1 MFSYCRLACEK
12 QTKKTPNKKG
22 TKLSF
27 ITQKMSENSEKT
39 GPTGKHTGKA
49 SYDAVDIKRLK
60 GLKAVRERPGM
71 YIGDTNETGLHHC
84 VYEIVDNSIDE
95 ALAGYCH
102 NIKVE
107 IHTDGSLSVEDD
119 GRGIPVAMH
128 PEEKIPTLELVLTNL
143 HAGGKFDKGAYQVS
157 GGLNGVG
164 AKCVNALSDKFTA
177 EVSREGEVHQ
187 MKFSRGEVTQQI
199 KVIGKTKRTGTK
211 ITFHPDPEIFVSTQ
225 EFKYD
230 TLVRRMR
237 ELAFL
242 VPGITVEMKDH
253 RTNRADKFEFKD
265 GIAEYVSFLNVNE
278 EPLFKEP
285 ILISAEVDF
294 TDLENPRVMAEGEK
308 PKPNQRR
315 MTVDVALQYN
325 DRYDEMVFCYA
336 NLINQPEGG
345 THLSGFRSALTRV
358 INHYAKSNNLIK
370 DKDTKLN
377 GDDMREGL
385 VAVISVKHPDPKFQ
399 SQNKT
404 RLTNPEV
411 EGIVTS
417 VVGEQLKYYLE
428 RDPKTGRRIVDKCLN
443 AARAREAAR
452 KARETVR
459 KSAMSSGGLPGKLA
473 DCSESDPA
481 VCELYIVEG
490 DSAGGSAKQGRD
502 RRYQAILPIKG
513 KILNVEKAR
522 IDKIL
527 SNEEIRTI
535 ITACGTGIG
544 KHEGDGAFDV
554 TKCRYHKL
562 VIMTDADVDG
572 SHIRTL
578 LLTFLFRQMPGLI
591 EAGYVYIAQPPL
603 YRIKRKKR
611 EQYVDNDPDLNRI
624 LLELGSEDV
633 NLLRLRDKHVFPGQK
648 LDKIVESLARLE
660 SLGVSISR
668 TGCQLGNY
676 LDQQNHKNHALPR
689 FIVRTRT
696 GNEET
701 YEFLEDADAKQ
712 DYLKKAGV
720 EDFLSDM
727 INREKKLKDGTVVQ
741 QRVNIIEVFENESI
755 SKVLKDLENQGMDVQ
770 KFSGGEDARYH
781 LIDGSTPEEEAA
793 AEKED
798 AKAEKAEK
806 GAEKAAK
813 KIVKKADPVPLM
825 SILELIGQI
834 RQFGRKG
841 LTIQRYK
848 GLGEMNPKQLFET
861 TMDPAKRRFLKVD
874 IRDAAEANRVFAM
887 LMGEDVPSRRA
898 FIEDNALNT
907 SNLDV

>member
-1 MFSYCRLACEK
+1 
-12 QTKKTPNKKG
+12 
-22 TKLSF
+22 
-27 ITQKMSENSEKT
+27 MSENSEKN
-39 GPTGKHTGKA
+39 PNRGKHAGNESYGA
-49 SYDAVDIKRLK
+49 SDIKRLK
-60 GLKAVRERPGM
+60 GLKSVRERPGM

-95 ALAGYCH
+95 ALAGYCKS
-102 NIKVE
+102 IKVE

-128 PEEKIPTLELVLTNL
+128 PEEKVPTLELVLTNL

-164 AKCVNALSDKFTA
+164 AKCVNALSDSFIA

-187 MKFSRGEVTQQI
+187 MKFCRGEVTQSI

-211 ITFHPDPEIFVSTQ
+211 ITFHPDPEIFIATQ

-242 VPGITVEMKDH
+242 VPGITVEMKDQ
-253 RTNRADKFEFKD
+253 RTNRADKFEFKE
-265 GIAEYVSFLNVNE
+265 GIAEYVSFLNANE
-278 EPLFKEP
+278 ERLFEKP

-294 TDLENPRVMAEGEK
+294 TDLANPRVMADGEK
-308 PKPNQRR
+308 PKPGQRR
-315 MTVDVALQYN
+315 MTLDVALQYN
-325 DRYDEMVFCYA
+325 DRYDEMVFSYA

-370 DKDTKLN
+370 DKDAKLN

-473 DCSESDPA
+473 DCSESDPS

-513 KILNVEKAR
+513 KILNVERAR
-522 IDKIL
+522 LDKML
-527 SNEEIRTI
+527 SSAEIGTLV
-535 ITACGTGIG
+535 TAIGTGIG
-544 KHEGDGAFDV
+544 TEEFDV
-554 TKCRYHKL
+554 EKARYHKI

-578 LLTFLFRQMPGLI
+578 LLTFFYRQMPALI
-591 EAGYVYIAQPPL
+591 ERGYIYIAQPPL
-603 YRIKRKKR
+603 YKVKKGSSEVYLKDER
-611 EQYVDNDPDLNRI
+611 AMEDYLIAGGIEGMTLTGADGAMRAGADLRSAVERARAAKMMI
-624 LLELGSEDV
+624 LA
-633 NLLRLRDKHVFPGQK
+633 
-648 LDKIVESLARLE
+648 LARRVGSRDAVEQAAILGALDP
-660 SLGVSISR
+660 SL
-668 TGCQLGNY
+668 L
-676 LDQQNHKNHALPR
+676 
-689 FIVRTRT
+689 
-696 GNEET
+696 
-701 YEFLEDADAKQ
+701 AD
-712 DYLKKAGV
+712 
-720 EDFLSDM
+720 
-727 INREKKLKDGTVVQ
+727 
-741 QRVNIIEVFENESI
+741 
-755 SKVLKDLENQGMDVQ
+755 
-770 KFSGGEDARYH
+770 
-781 LIDGSTPEEEAA
+781 
-793 AEKED
+793 
-798 AKAEKAEK
+798 
-806 GAEKAAK
+806 AEKAAA
-813 KIVKKADPVPLM
+813 VADFIAKRLNVLSPETERGWTGTRGAEGLVFERRLRGEIDRATIDQVTIN
-825 SILELIGQI
+825 SIEARRLVEMAGELQTLYAKRAKLETKDKGTVEVAGPIKLIDTVLEVGK
-834 RQFGRKG
+834 KG
-841 LTIQRYK
+841 LSFQRYK
-848 GLGEMNPKQLFET
+848 GLGEMNPEQLWQT
-861 TMDPAKRRFLKVD
+861 TLDPQARHLLQVRVADTADADGVFTTLMGDVVEPRRDFIVENALKV
-874 IRDAAEANRVFAM
+874 A
-887 LMGEDVPSRRA
+887 
-898 FIEDNALNT
+898 
-907 SNLDV
+907 NLDV

>member
-1 MFSYCRLACEK
+1 
-12 QTKKTPNKKG
+12 
-22 TKLSF
+22 
-27 ITQKMSENSEKT
+27 MSENSEKA
-39 GPTGKHTGKA
+39 PNRGKHAGKEEYGA
-49 SYDAVDIKRLK
+49 SDIKRLK

-95 ALAGYCH
+95 ALAGYCR

-107 IHTDGSLSVEDD
+107 IHADGSLSVEDD

-164 AKCVNALSDKFTA
+164 AKCVNALSDHFVA

-187 MKFSRGEVTQQI
+187 MKFCRGEVTQSI

-211 ITFHPDPEIFVSTQ
+211 ITFHPDPEIFVATQ

-253 RTNRADKFEFKD
+253 RSNRADKFEFKE
-265 GIAEYVSFLNVNE
+265 GIAEYVAFLNANE
-278 EPLFKEP
+278 ERLFDKP
-285 ILISAEVDF
+285 ILMSAEVDF
-294 TDLENPRVMAEGEK
+294 TDLANPRVMADGEK
-308 PKPNQRR
+308 PKPGMRR

-325 DRYDEMVFCYA
+325 DRYDEMVFSYT

-370 DKDTKLN
+370 DKDAKLN

-473 DCSESDPA
+473 DCSESDPS

-578 LLTFLFRQMPGLI
+578 LLTFLYRQMPGLI

-611 EQYVDNDPDLNRI
+611 EQYVDNDPELNRI

-660 SLGVSISR
+660 SLGAGIGR
-668 TGCQLGNY
+668 TGCPLGEY
-676 LDQQNHKNHALPR
+676 LDQQDHKTHALPR

-696 GNEET
+696 GNEEA
-701 YEFLEDADAKQ
+701 YEFLADTDAKQ
-712 DYLKKAGV
+712 AYLRKAGV
-720 EDFLSDM
+720 EDFLADK
-727 INREKKLKDGTVVQ
+727 IDREKKLKDGTVVQ
-741 QRVNIIEVFENESI
+741 ERVNVIEVFENEAI
-755 SKVLKDLENQGMDVQ
+755 TKVLKELETQGMDVKQ
-770 KFSGGEDARYH
+770 FLAGEEPRYH
-781 LIDGSTPEEEAA
+781 LIDGSAAEEAPAAEGEEEPAA
-793 AEKED
+793 KGEEKP
-798 AKAEKAEK
+798 AKKPAKKAEP
-806 GAEKAAK
+806 
-813 KIVKKADPVPLM
+813 IPLG

-874 IRDAAEANRVFAM
+874 IADAAEANRTFAM

>member
-1 MFSYCRLACEK
+1 
-12 QTKKTPNKKG
+12 
-22 TKLSF
+22 
-27 ITQKMSENSEKT
+27 MSENSESNSR
-39 GPTGKHTGKA
+39 GKHAGKA
-49 SYDAVDIKRLK
+49 SYDAGDIKRLK

-95 ALAGYCH
+95 ALAGFCKH
-102 NIKVE
+102 IRLE
-107 IHTDGSLSVEDD
+107 IHADGSLSVEDD

-164 AKCVNALSDKFTA
+164 AKCVNALSDAFTA

-187 MKFSRGEVTQQI
+187 MKFSRGEVTQPI
-199 KVIGKTKRTGTK
+199 KVVGKTKRTGTK
-211 ITFHPDPEIFVSTQ
+211 ITFHPDPQIFTATQ

-230 TLVRRMR
+230 ILVRRMR

-242 VPGITVEMKDH
+242 VPGIVIEMKDQ
-253 RTNRADKFEFKD
+253 RTDRSDRFEFKE
-265 GIAEYVSFLNVNE
+265 GIAEYVAFLNANE
-278 EPLFKEP
+278 EALFDKP
-285 ILISAEVDF
+285 ILMSAEVDF

-308 PKPNQRR
+308 PKPGQRR

-325 DRYDEMVFCYA
+325 DRYDEMVFSYT

-358 INHYAKSNNLIK
+358 INHYAKSNSLTK
-370 DKDTKLN
+370 DKDAKLT

-502 RRYQAILPIKG
+502 RRFQAILPIKG

-554 TKCRYHKL
+554 TKCRYHKI

-578 LLTFLFRQMPGLI
+578 LLTFLYRQMPGLI

-611 EQYVDNDPDLNRI
+611 EQYVDNDPELNRI

-660 SLGVSISR
+660 GLGAGIAR
-668 TGCQLGNY
+668 TGCPYGEY
-676 LDQQNHKNHALPR
+676 LDQQDQKTHALPR

-696 GNEET
+696 GNEEAF
-701 YEFLEDADAKQ
+701 EFLQDAEAKQ
-712 DYLKKAGV
+712 AFLRKAGV
-720 EDFLSDM
+720 EDFLSDR
-727 INREKKLKDGTVVQ
+727 IDREKKLKDGTVVQ
-741 QRVNIIEVFENESI
+741 ERVQVIEVFENDAI
-755 SKVLKDLENQGMDVQ
+755 TKALKELETQGMDVK
-770 KFSGGEDARYH
+770 KFSPGDEPRYH
-781 LIDGSTPEEEAA
+781 LIDGSAAEEAP
-793 AEKED
+793 AEAPEGGEEP
-798 AKAEKAEK
+798 AK
-806 GAEKAAK
+806 AEKAAK
-813 KIVKKADPVPLM
+813 KPVKKPEPVPLM
-825 SILELIGQI
+825 SVLDLIGQI

-887 LMGEDVPSRRA
+887 LMGEDVPARRT

>member
-1 MFSYCRLACEK
+1 
-12 QTKKTPNKKG
+12 
-22 TKLSF
+22 
-27 ITQKMSENSEKT
+27 MSENSEKN
-39 GPTGKHTGKA
+39 PSRGKHAGNE
-49 SYDAVDIKRLK
+49 SYGAADIKRLK

-95 ALAGYCH
+95 ALAGYCKS
-102 NIKVE
+102 IKVE
-107 IHTDGSLSVEDD
+107 IHADGSLSVEDD

-164 AKCVNALSDKFTA
+164 AKCVNALSDSFIA

-187 MKFSRGEVTQQI
+187 MKFCRGEVTQSI

-211 ITFHPDPEIFVSTQ
+211 ITFHPDPEIFVATQ

-230 TLVRRMR
+230 TIVRRMR

-242 VPGITVEMKDH
+242 VPGITVDMKDH
-253 RTNRADKFEFKD
+253 RSNRSDKFEFKD
-265 GIAEYVSFLNVNE
+265 GIAEYVSFLNANE
-278 EPLFKEP
+278 ERLFDKP
-285 ILISAEVDF
+285 ILIAAEVDF
-294 TDLENPRVMAEGEK
+294 TDLANPRVMADGEK
-308 PKPNQRR
+308 PTPGMRR
-315 MTVDVALQYN
+315 MTLDVALQYN

-358 INHYAKSNNLIK
+358 INHYAKSNNLVK

-473 DCSESDPA
+473 DCSESDPS

-578 LLTFLFRQMPGLI
+578 LLTFLYRQMPGLI

-611 EQYVDNDPDLNRI
+611 EQYVDNDPELNRI

-660 SLGVSISR
+660 TLGAVIGR
-668 TGCQLGNY
+668 TGCQLGAY
-676 LDQQNHKNHALPR
+676 LDQQDHKNSRASALHRAHPYR
-689 FIVRTRT
+689 
-696 GNEET
+696 
-701 YEFLEDADAKQ
+701 
-712 DYLKKAGV
+712 
-720 EDFLSDM
+720 
-727 INREKKLKDGTVVQ
+727 
-741 QRVNIIEVFENESI
+741 QRG
-755 SKVLKDLENQGMDVQ
+755 DL
-770 KFSGGEDARYH
+770 
-781 LIDGSTPEEEAA
+781 
-793 AEKED
+793 
-798 AKAEKAEK
+798 
-806 GAEKAAK
+806 
-813 KIVKKADPVPLM
+813 
-825 SILELIGQI
+825 
-834 RQFGRKG
+834 
-841 LTIQRYK
+841 
-848 GLGEMNPKQLFET
+848 
-861 TMDPAKRRFLKVD
+861 
-874 IRDAAEANRVFAM
+874 
-887 LMGEDVPSRRA
+887 
-898 FIEDNALNT
+898 
-907 SNLDV
+907 

>member
-1 MFSYCRLACEK
+1 
-12 QTKKTPNKKG
+12 
-22 TKLSF
+22 
-27 ITQKMSENSEKT
+27 MSEPEPSR
-39 GPTGKHTGKA
+39 GTGKHAGKA
-49 SYDAVDIKRLK
+49 SYEASDIKRLK

-95 ALAGYCH
+95 ALAGFCKSV
-102 NIKVE
+102 KVE
-107 IHTDGSLSVEDD
+107 IHRDGSLSVEDD

-128 PEEKIPTLELVLTNL
+128 PEEKVPTLELVLTNL

-164 AKCVNALSDKFTA
+164 AKCVNALSSRFVA
-177 EVSREGEVHQ
+177 EVSREGEIHQ
-187 MKFSRGEVTQQI
+187 MKFSQGDVTQKI

-211 ITFHPDPEIFVSTQ
+211 ITFLPDPEIFSVTQ
-225 EFKYD
+225 FKYE
-230 TLVRRMR
+230 TLVRRLR

-242 VPGITVEMKDH
+242 VPGITIEVSDERDGRKDI
-253 RTNRADKFEFKD
+253 FQFKD
-265 GIAEYVSFLNVNE
+265 GIAEYVSFLNANE
-278 EPLFKEP
+278 DTLHDKP

-294 TDLENPRVMAEGEK
+294 TDVGNPRVMSADEK
-308 PKPNQRR
+308 PKPGQRR
-315 MTVDVALQYN
+315 MTLDVALQYN
-325 DRYDEMVFCYA
+325 DRYDETVFTYA
-336 NLINQPEGG
+336 NLISNSEGG

-358 INHYAKSNNLIK
+358 INSYAKANSLVK
-370 DKDTKLN
+370 DKDAKLN

-385 VAVISVKHPDPKFQ
+385 VAVVSVKHPDPKFQ

-411 EGIVTS
+411 EGIVNS

-428 RDPKTGRRIVDKCLN
+428 RDSKTGKRIVDKCLN

-473 DCSESDPA
+473 DCSESDPK
-481 VCELYIVEG
+481 VCEVYIVEG

-522 IDKIL
+522 LDKIL
-527 SNEEIRTI
+527 SNDEIRTI

-544 KHEGDGAFDV
+544 RHEGDGAFDI
-554 TKCRYHKL
+554 TKCRYHKII
-562 VIMTDADVDG
+562 IMTDADVDG

-578 LLTFLFRQMPGLI
+578 LLTFLYRQMPGLLD
-591 EAGYVYIAQPPL
+591 AGYIYIAQPPL

-611 EQYVDNDPDLNRI
+611 EQYVDNDADLNRI

-633 NLLRLRDKHVFPGQK
+633 NLLRLRDKHSFPGQK
-648 LDKIVESLARLE
+648 LDRIVEALARLE
-660 SLGVSISR
+660 AIGSGVGR
-668 TGCQLGNY
+668 TGCPLSLY
-676 LDQQNHKNHALPR
+676 LDQQNQKTHALPR
-689 FIVRTRT
+689 FLAKIRT

-701 YEFLEDADAKQ
+701 FEFLYDEDARQ
-712 DYLKKAGV
+712 VFLKEQQF
-720 EDFLSDM
+720 EDFLATQIS
-727 INREKKLKDGTVVQ
+727 REIKVKGTSVQ
-741 QRVNIIEVFENESI
+741 QRINLYEIFESEGLT
-755 SKVLKDLENQGMDVQ
+755 KLLKELDAQGMDIKQ
-770 KFSGGEDARYH
+770 FTPGEEPRYH
-781 LIDGSTPEEEAA
+781 LVEGAASAEEEPAEEPEA
-793 AEKED
+793 DGKKRKEKEP
-798 AKAEKAEK
+798 KAA
-806 GAEKAAK
+806 AAK
-813 KIVKKADPVPLM
+813 KVRKEVEPVHLR
-825 SILELIGQI
+825 SILELLGQI
-834 RQFGRKG
+834 RIFGRKG
-841 LTIQRYK
+841 LSIQRYK
-848 GLGEMNPKQLFET
+848 GLGEMNPKQLYET
-861 TMDPAKRRFLKVD
+861 TMDPAKRRLLKVD
-874 IRDAAEANRVFAM
+874 VRDAAEANRIFAM

>member
-1 MFSYCRLACEK
+1 
-12 QTKKTPNKKG
+12 
-22 TKLSF
+22 
-27 ITQKMSENSEKT
+27 MSENSEKN
-39 GPTGKHTGKA
+39 PNRGKHAGNE
-49 SYDAVDIKRLK
+49 SYGAADIKRLK

-95 ALAGYCH
+95 ALAGYCKS
-102 NIKVE
+102 IKVE
-107 IHTDGSLSVEDD
+107 IHADGSLSVEDD

-128 PEEKIPTLELVLTNL
+128 PEEKVPTLELVLTNL

-164 AKCVNALSDKFTA
+164 AKCVNALSDSFIA

-187 MKFSRGEVTQQI
+187 MKFSRGEVTQSI

-211 ITFHPDPEIFVSTQ
+211 ITFHPDPEIFVATQ

-230 TLVRRMR
+230 TIVRRMR

-242 VPGITVEMKDH
+242 VPGITVEMKDQ
-253 RTNRADKFEFKD
+253 RSNRADKFEFKD
-265 GIAEYVSFLNVNE
+265 GIAEYVSFLNANE
-278 EPLFKEP
+278 ERLFDKP

-294 TDLENPRVMAEGEK
+294 TDLSNPRVMADGEK
-308 PKPNQRR
+308 PKPGQRR
-315 MTVDVALQYN
+315 MTLDVALQYN
-325 DRYDEMVFCYA
+325 DRYDEMVFSYA

-370 DKDTKLN
+370 DKDAKLN

-411 EGIVTS
+411 EGIVNS

-473 DCSESDPA
+473 DCSESDPS

-578 LLTFLFRQMPGLI
+578 LLTFLYRQMPGLI
-591 EAGYVYIAQPPL
+591 E
-603 YRIKRKKR
+603 K
-611 EQYVDNDPDLNRI
+611 
-624 LLELGSEDV
+624 
-633 NLLRLRDKHVFPGQK
+633 
-648 LDKIVESLARLE
+648 
-660 SLGVSISR
+660 
-668 TGCQLGNY
+668 
-676 LDQQNHKNHALPR
+676 
-689 FIVRTRT
+689 
-696 GNEET
+696 
-701 YEFLEDADAKQ
+701 
-712 DYLKKAGV
+712 
-720 EDFLSDM
+720 
-727 INREKKLKDGTVVQ
+727 
-741 QRVNIIEVFENESI
+741 
-755 SKVLKDLENQGMDVQ
+755 
-770 KFSGGEDARYH
+770 
-781 LIDGSTPEEEAA
+781 
-793 AEKED
+793 
-798 AKAEKAEK
+798 
-806 GAEKAAK
+806 
-813 KIVKKADPVPLM
+813 
-825 SILELIGQI
+825 
-834 RQFGRKG
+834 
-841 LTIQRYK
+841 
-848 GLGEMNPKQLFET
+848 
-861 TMDPAKRRFLKVD
+861 
-874 IRDAAEANRVFAM
+874 
-887 LMGEDVPSRRA
+887 
-898 FIEDNALNT
+898 
-907 SNLDV
+907 

>member
-1 MFSYCRLACEK
+1 
-12 QTKKTPNKKG
+12 
-22 TKLSF
+22 
-27 ITQKMSENSEKT
+27 MSENSEKT
-39 GPTGKHTGKA
+39 PNRGKHAGNE
-49 SYDAVDIKRLK
+49 SYGAADIKRLK

-95 ALAGYCH
+95 ALAGYCKS
-102 NIKVE
+102 IKVE
-107 IHTDGSLSVEDD
+107 IHADGSLSVEDD

-128 PEEKIPTLELVLTNL
+128 PEEKVPTLELVLTNL

-164 AKCVNALSDKFTA
+164 AKCVNALSDSFIA

-187 MKFSRGEVTQQI
+187 MKFCRGEVTQSI

-211 ITFHPDPEIFVSTQ
+211 ITFHPDPEIFVATQ

-230 TLVRRMR
+230 TIVRRMR

-242 VPGITVEMKDH
+242 VPGITVDMKDH
-253 RTNRADKFEFKD
+253 RSNRSDKFEFKD
-265 GIAEYVSFLNVNE
+265 GIAEYVSFLNANE
-278 EPLFKEP
+278 ERLFDKP
-285 ILISAEVDF
+285 ILIAAEVDF
-294 TDLENPRVMAEGEK
+294 TDLANPRVMADGEK
-308 PKPNQRR
+308 PTPGMRR
-315 MTVDVALQYN
+315 MTLDVALQYN

-358 INHYAKSNNLIK
+358 INHYAKSNNLVK

-473 DCSESDPA
+473 DCSESDPS

-578 LLTFLFRQMPGLI
+578 LLTFLYRQMPGLI

-603 YRIKRKKR
+603 YRIKRK
-611 EQYVDNDPDLNRI
+611 
-624 LLELGSEDV
+624 
-633 NLLRLRDKHVFPGQK
+633 
-648 LDKIVESLARLE
+648 
-660 SLGVSISR
+660 
-668 TGCQLGNY
+668 
-676 LDQQNHKNHALPR
+676 
-689 FIVRTRT
+689 
-696 GNEET
+696 
-701 YEFLEDADAKQ
+701 
-712 DYLKKAGV
+712 
-720 EDFLSDM
+720 
-727 INREKKLKDGTVVQ
+727 
-741 QRVNIIEVFENESI
+741 
-755 SKVLKDLENQGMDVQ
+755 
-770 KFSGGEDARYH
+770 
-781 LIDGSTPEEEAA
+781 
-793 AEKED
+793 
-798 AKAEKAEK
+798 
-806 GAEKAAK
+806 
-813 KIVKKADPVPLM
+813 
-825 SILELIGQI
+825 
-834 RQFGRKG
+834 
-841 LTIQRYK
+841 
-848 GLGEMNPKQLFET
+848 
-861 TMDPAKRRFLKVD
+861 
-874 IRDAAEANRVFAM
+874 
-887 LMGEDVPSRRA
+887 
-898 FIEDNALNT
+898 
-907 SNLDV
+907 

>member
-1 MFSYCRLACEK
+1 M
-12 QTKKTPNKKG
+12 KTPLLRAGKYHLF
-22 TKLSF
+22 THLD
-27 ITQKMSENSEKT
+27 MSENSEKT
-39 GPTGKHTGKA
+39 PNRGKHAGNE
-49 SYDAVDIKRLK
+49 SYGAADIKRLK

-95 ALAGYCH
+95 ALAGYCKS
-102 NIKVE
+102 IKVE
-107 IHTDGSLSVEDD
+107 IHADGSLSVEDD

-128 PEEKIPTLELVLTNL
+128 PEEKVPTLELVLTNL

-164 AKCVNALSDKFTA
+164 AKCVNALSDSFIA

-187 MKFSRGEVTQQI
+187 MKFCRGEVTQSI

-211 ITFHPDPEIFVSTQ
+211 ITFHPDPEIFVATQ

-242 VPGITVEMKDH
+242 VPGITVEMKDQ
-253 RTNRADKFEFKD
+253 RTNRADKFEFKE
-265 GIAEYVSFLNVNE
+265 GIAEYVSFLNANE
-278 EPLFKEP
+278 ERLFEKP

-294 TDLENPRVMAEGEK
+294 TDLANPRVMADGEK
-308 PKPNQRR
+308 PKPGMRR
-315 MTVDVALQYN
+315 MTLDVALQYN
-325 DRYDEMVFCYA
+325 DRYDEMVFSYA

-370 DKDTKLN
+370 DKDAKLN

-473 DCSESDPA
+473 DCSESDPS

-578 LLTFLFRQMPGLI
+578 LLTF
-591 EAGYVYIAQPPL
+591 
-603 YRIKRKKR
+603 
-611 EQYVDNDPDLNRI
+611 
-624 LLELGSEDV
+624 
-633 NLLRLRDKHVFPGQK
+633 
-648 LDKIVESLARLE
+648 
-660 SLGVSISR
+660 
-668 TGCQLGNY
+668 
-676 LDQQNHKNHALPR
+676 
-689 FIVRTRT
+689 
-696 GNEET
+696 
-701 YEFLEDADAKQ
+701 
-712 DYLKKAGV
+712 
-720 EDFLSDM
+720 
-727 INREKKLKDGTVVQ
+727 
-741 QRVNIIEVFENESI
+741 
-755 SKVLKDLENQGMDVQ
+755 
-770 KFSGGEDARYH
+770 
-781 LIDGSTPEEEAA
+781 
-793 AEKED
+793 
-798 AKAEKAEK
+798 
-806 GAEKAAK
+806 
-813 KIVKKADPVPLM
+813 
-825 SILELIGQI
+825 
-834 RQFGRKG
+834 
-841 LTIQRYK
+841 
-848 GLGEMNPKQLFET
+848 
-861 TMDPAKRRFLKVD
+861 
-874 IRDAAEANRVFAM
+874 
-887 LMGEDVPSRRA
+887 
-898 FIEDNALNT
+898 
-907 SNLDV
+907 

>member
-1 MFSYCRLACEK
+1 
-12 QTKKTPNKKG
+12 
-22 TKLSF
+22 
-27 ITQKMSENSEKT
+27 MSENSEKN
-39 GPTGKHTGKA
+39 PSRGKHAGNE
-49 SYDAVDIKRLK
+49 SYGAADIKRLK

-95 ALAGYCH
+95 ALAGYCKS
-102 NIKVE
+102 IKVE
-107 IHTDGSLSVEDD
+107 IHADGSLSVEDD

-164 AKCVNALSDKFTA
+164 AKCVNALSDSFIA

-187 MKFSRGEVTQQI
+187 MKFCRGEVTQSI

-211 ITFHPDPEIFVSTQ
+211 ITFHPDPEIFVATQ

-230 TLVRRMR
+230 TIVRRMR

-253 RTNRADKFEFKD
+253 RSNRSDKFEFKD
-265 GIAEYVSFLNVNE
+265 GIAEYVSFLNANE
-278 EPLFKEP
+278 ERLFDKP
-285 ILISAEVDF
+285 ILIAAEVDF
-294 TDLENPRVMAEGEK
+294 TDLANPRVMADGEK
-308 PKPNQRR
+308 PTPGMRR
-315 MTVDVALQYN
+315 MTLDVALQYN

-358 INHYAKSNNLIK
+358 INHYAKSNNLVK

-473 DCSESDPA
+473 DCSESDPS

-554 TKCRYHKL
+554 TNCRYHKL

-572 SHIRTL
+572 SHIRT
-578 LLTFLFRQMPGLI
+578 
-591 EAGYVYIAQPPL
+591 
-603 YRIKRKKR
+603 
-611 EQYVDNDPDLNRI
+611 
-624 LLELGSEDV
+624 
-633 NLLRLRDKHVFPGQK
+633 
-648 LDKIVESLARLE
+648 
-660 SLGVSISR
+660 SI
-668 TGCQLGNY
+668 T
-676 LDQQNHKNHALPR
+676 
-689 FIVRTRT
+689 TR
-696 GNEET
+696 
-701 YEFLEDADAKQ
+701 
-712 DYLKKAGV
+712 
-720 EDFLSDM
+720 S
-727 INREKKLKDGTVVQ
+727 
-741 QRVNIIEVFENESI
+741 
-755 SKVLKDLENQGMDVQ
+755 
-770 KFSGGEDARYH
+770 
-781 LIDGSTPEEEAA
+781 
-793 AEKED
+793 
-798 AKAEKAEK
+798 
-806 GAEKAAK
+806 
-813 KIVKKADPVPLM
+813 
-825 SILELIGQI
+825 
-834 RQFGRKG
+834 
-841 LTIQRYK
+841 
-848 GLGEMNPKQLFET
+848 
-861 TMDPAKRRFLKVD
+861 
-874 IRDAAEANRVFAM
+874 
-887 LMGEDVPSRRA
+887 
-898 FIEDNALNT
+898 
-907 SNLDV
+907 

>member
-12 QTKKTPNKKG
+12 QTKKTPNKRG

-164 AKCVNALSDKFTA
+164 AKCVNALSDKFIA

-253 RTNRADKFEFKD
+253 RTNRADKFEFKE